1 MWILPKTLTQSNG
14 SLATVE
20 TISDLNE
27 CSRICASSLLVRSK
41 SSPSKTFLRRWK
53 QDTWRRLP
61 FGRIAKPSLGN
72 HSLIERIFSS
82 RPILASHLAQ
92 PANGKAPTT
101 SGTYGHT
108 FTDGYYAPDLF
119 SSSLRTSKDTYRWD
133 SPQSSAIWKKEVT
146 RRRGEY
152 SARLKSGR
160 LIKERESSSWPT
172 SSARDW
178 KDSAQIHAKIRRDG
192 KSRMD
197 TLGRVVCDLENVD
210 WRTPTA
216 EALGTG
222 EHMNS
227 AKLKLG
233 ARVYNKN
240 GKLMAIDLN
249 RQVEILRRQS
259 SQEDQPNWGTPNT
272 MDYMEPRSP
281 EAMKRMLEHGHR
293 KNRKWSSNVREQ
305 VVWQEHF
312 GQADQASRS
321 TNGSRLESWATP
333 QAHDA
338 QGPKTPE
345 QIAAMRA
352 KGHGVKNLNEQAA
365 WPTVTS
371 SDYRTPPT
379 NSGTNG
385 QAIMP
390 SSEHALPKVAG
401 GKLNPRWV
409 ETLMGL
415 PVGWVMPTCA
425 NPVPIEPTNCDCSA
439 TELSRPRLNEPSEFS
454 LAS

>member
-72 HSLIERIFSS
+72 HSLIERIFLS

-160 LIKERESSSWPT
+160 LIKERESLFWPSVVATEVRQGFQDRSRGKKGSQESLTTAVVMDNWTTPTPWQQEESLDSWE
-172 SSARDW
+172 AR
-178 KDSAQIHAKIRRDG
+178 KAKNKAKGYNGNGQGTPLDMQVKILGHQDRE
-192 KSRMD
+192 SRN
-197 TLGRVVCDLENVD
+197 TNGNRPEL
-210 WRTPTA
+210 WRTPNA
-216 EALGTG
+216 QLIEAKPPGT
-222 EHMNS
+222 
-227 AKLKLG
+227 KLTG
-233 ARVYNKN
+233 RTPR
-240 GKLMAIDLN
+240 DP
-249 RQVEILRRQS
+249 QVGL
-259 SQEDQPNWGTPNT
+259 
-272 MDYMEPRSP
+272 
-281 EAMKRMLEHGHR
+281 
-293 KNRKWSSNVREQ
+293 
-305 VVWQEHF
+305 
-312 GQADQASRS
+312 ADQALYWR
-321 TNGSRLESWATP
+321 TP
-333 QAHDA
+333 QAQEA
-338 QGPKTPE
+338 G
-345 QIAAMRA
+345 A
-352 KGHGVKNLNEQAA
+352 K
-365 WPTVTS
+365 
-371 SDYRTPPT
+371 
-379 NSGTNG
+379 
-385 QAIMP
+385 
-390 SSEHALPKVAG
+390 
-401 GKLNPRWV
+401 V
-409 ETLMGL
+409 ETLFTKDGR
-415 PVGWVMPTCA
+415 PAMPGQRAYRKT
-425 NPVPIEPTNCDCSA
+425 
-439 TELSRPRLNEPSEFS
+439 PSGKLVLQSQTINQQVEM
-454 LAS
+454 AENH

>member
-152 SARLKSGR
+152 SARLKSAR

-178 KDSAQIHAKIRRDG
+178 KDSAQIHAKIRKDG

-197 TLGRVVCDLENVD
+197 TLGRVVCEIEN
-210 WRTPTA
+210 WTTPTPWQQEESLESW
-216 EALGTG
+216 EARK
-222 EHMNS
+222 
-227 AKLKLG
+227 AKNKAKG
-233 ARVYNKN
+233 YNGN
-240 GKLMAIDLN
+240 G
-249 RQVEILRRQS
+249 Q
-259 SQEDQPNWGTPNT
+259 GTPLD
-272 MDYMEPRSP
+272 MQV
-281 EAMKRMLEHGHR
+281 KILGH
-293 KNRKWSSNVREQ
+293 Q
-305 VVWQEHF
+305 DQE
-312 GQADQASRS
+312 SRN
-321 TNGSRLESWATP
+321 TNGSRPESWATP

-352 KGHGVKNLNEQAA
+352 KGHGVKNLNEQVT
-365 WPTVTS
+365 WPTPS
-371 SDYRTPPT
+371 ASCDQGGP
-379 NSGTNG
+379 SGLAGGSGNR
-385 QAIMP
+385 AKLNAM
-390 SSEHALPKVAG
+390 LPEAEAKAMG
-401 GKLNPRWV
+401 CGKLNPRWV